1 MKHARIVNS
10 TAVDVRIESP
20 EGCFTPDIVAQFVE
34 VPNEV
39 ENGWI
44 LSGGIWSAQVVT
56 DPVEPPAPVVIP
68 TKVSPVEFMLLFK
81 SPERIAIKAARPTD
95 PVIDDFMDIVDDTR
109 LTHVDLALQ
118 STKDALDYFVFKT
131 ILTPERKD
139 QILSGQV
146 Q

>member
-1 MKHARIVNS
+1 MKYARIVNN
-10 TAVDVRIESP
+10 TAVDVRNESP
-20 EGCFTPDIVAQFVE
+20 DGYFHPEIAAQFVT
-34 VPNEV
+34 VPDQV
-39 ENGWI
+39 EDGWTLVDGV
-44 LSGGIWSAQVVT
+44 LS
-56 DPVEPPAPVVIP
+56 APVIVVPVDPEPVAVIP
-68 TKVSPVEFMLLFK
+68 PKVSPVEFMLLFK